1 MERVND
7 RIKYCGDDIRSLSYK
22 LLKLGLWN
30 EFVVA
35 NRGEVLIN
43 VFVVKWQKYDVLKVD
58 DNQENRLKKC
68 DGEFSV
74 NNEGGWR

>member
-1 MERVND
+1 MERIND
-7 RIKYCGDDIRSLSYK
+7 RIKYCEDDIRSLSYK

-43 VFVVKWQKYDVLKVD
+43 VFVVK
-58 DNQENRLKKC
+58 
-68 DGEFSV
+68 
-74 NNEGGWR
+74 